1 MDLPFLSAETYTSL
15 VQALLFILLSPLN
28 HHIYDHQRGKA
39 MVMKTKTNEHNNKI
53 TRFDPYQVTHNIS
66 IDLKLAQI

>member
-28 HHIYDHQRGKA
+28 HHIYVHQRGKA
-39 MVMKTKTNEHNNKI
+39 MVMKTKTIEHKKI